1 MPFLLQAVCSFCVY
15 GSFRVLCRGH
25 ARPFWEGL
33 WGARFLVLLGLRTS
47 LDVGG
52 FDGPATIPLPYVDRL
67 ACAWWA
73 REWVAGAHAC
83 GEPCLWR
90 SCCLTAACGC
100 VRRCC
105 GWLGLGHALCMCDVT
120 WPAPHAV
127 CCVVPGVS
135 LMQADSAAWSMQA
148 VWQPDVPRCAGCVH
162 LYVLSVLCVTS
173 AACFGHLSGAQVV
186 EERGTPVL

>member
-1 MPFLLQAVCSFCVY
+1 M
-15 GSFRVLCRGH
+15 CRGH

-33 WGARFLVLLGLRTS
+33 WGTRFLVLLGLRTS
-47 LDVGG
+47 LDAGG

-90 SCCLTAACGC
+90 SCCLAAACGC

-105 GWLGLGHALCMCDVT
+105 GWLGSGHALCMCDVT
-120 WPAPHAV
+120 STARSLLRGAGCKPDAGRLGCMEHAGLLATRCAEVCWLCAPLCAVSAV
-127 CCVVPGVS
+127 C
-135 LMQADSAAWSMQA
+135 
-148 VWQPDVPRCAGCVH
+148 
-162 LYVLSVLCVTS
+162 
-173 AACFGHLSGAQVV
+173 LSGSMLWAPT
-186 EERGTPVL
+186 RCSG